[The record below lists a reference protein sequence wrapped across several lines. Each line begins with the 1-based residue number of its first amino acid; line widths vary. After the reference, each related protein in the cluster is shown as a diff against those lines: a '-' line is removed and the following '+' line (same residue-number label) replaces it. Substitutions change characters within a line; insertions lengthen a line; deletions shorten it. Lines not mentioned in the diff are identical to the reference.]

1 MIIQVHFT
9 AREFGIPFLSFSY
22 VLPPYDVFHACCHL
36 ASVDDLPIWEREAL
50 VEKARLKQEEEEETE
65 RLRLR
70 EEAKLTLA
78 QQRTHPGRYV
88 DWNKLV
94 GSEKGFRNVKMGSV
108 WSCCGE
114 ATETAIGCID
124 AELSELHARCI
135 RCGTAFFPFELPKP
149 CRFHSG
155 RLCWKELSGT
165 KYRWNCCDR
174 LAHEEGC
181 SSFSKHVL

>member
-135 RCGTAFFPFELPKP
+135 RCGTAFFPFEVNESNHTGFVLQLMFPTSDISTVI
-149 CRFHSG
+149 RGQEHSNISEMFHI
-155 RLCWKELSGT
+155 
-165 KYRWNCCDR
+165 
-174 LAHEEGC
+174 
-181 SSFSKHVL
+181 